1 MRASHRAASDSERLL
16 ALRTCRAISRFP
28 SLSSCRLPWIAGDVM
43 LVFIMPRC
51 VISEFEGHTTKLFR
65 PKKVI
70 DESVIVKE
78 KGPKG
83 RPKIP
88 DDVRKITPPEYF
100 VDYYRAKGCCE
111 VECPNCKRF
120 VTRSNISKHKKSLFC
135 RDFTAPAI

>member
-1 MRASHRAASDSERLL
+1 MTETLDTQSDTIDLINTEQV
-16 ALRTCRAISRFP
+16 AK
-28 SLSSCRLPWIAGDVM
+28 IAKVRKPKNPI
-43 LVFIMPRC
+43 VFDPDQPKKSIR
-51 VISEFEGHTTKLFR
+51 GR

-100 VDYYRAKGCCE
+100 VDYYSAKGCCE

>member
-1 MRASHRAASDSERLL
+1 MSE
-16 ALRTCRAISRFP
+16 
-28 SLSSCRLPWIAGDVM
+28 SLDTQIDTIELINTEPVAKKVKVRKPKNPIVFDPDLPKKSIRG
-43 LVFIMPRC
+43 
-51 VISEFEGHTTKLFR
+51 R

-70 DESVIVKE
+70 DESLIVKE

-135 RDFTAPAI
+135 RDYTAPAI

>member
-1 MRASHRAASDSERLL
+1 MTETLDTQSDTMDLINTEPV
-16 ALRTCRAISRFP
+16 AK
-28 SLSSCRLPWIAGDVM
+28 IAKVRKPKNPI
-43 LVFIMPRC
+43 VFDPDQPKKSIR
-51 VISEFEGHTTKLFR
+51 GR
-65 PKKVI
+65 PKKAI
-70 DESVIVKE
+70 DESLIVKE

>member
-1 MRASHRAASDSERLL
+1 MTETLDTQSDTMDLINTEPVAKVRKPKNP
-16 ALRTCRAISRFP
+16 I
-28 SLSSCRLPWIAGDVM
+28 
-43 LVFIMPRC
+43 VFDPDQPKKSIR
-51 VISEFEGHTTKLFR
+51 GR

-111 VECPNCKRF
+111 VECTNCKRF